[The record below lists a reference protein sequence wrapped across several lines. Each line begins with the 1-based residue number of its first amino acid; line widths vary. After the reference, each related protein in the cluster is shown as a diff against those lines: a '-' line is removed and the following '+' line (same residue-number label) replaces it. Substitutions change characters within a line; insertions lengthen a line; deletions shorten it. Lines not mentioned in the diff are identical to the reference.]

1 MVDVKKGS
9 GWAAVLTIFA
19 VLLSACAPSS
29 PAPGASGS
37 SAARSANIVVG
48 SADFSESAVL
58 GELYAQAMQAKGLRA
73 STRLG
78 IGSRE
83 VYLSAL
89 QDGAVSVVPEYSGN
103 LLLYFDQNNPA
114 ETAEEIGRALPEALG
129 PELTTLEASRAAD
142 QDVYVVTKEFSEK
155 NDVTSLEDLEKV
167 ASESVLGGP
176 RELKKRSYGPPG
188 LKGIYGASFAKFRGY
203 DSTPA
208 RVKALNSGKLQ
219 VATFFTT
226 EAAIADND
234 YVELSDPQQMI
245 LPQNIVPLV
254 RKEVAENQLAVE
266 AIEGVQR
273 ALTTE
278 ELTKL
283 NKRVDGEEESAADAA
298 TAWLEE
304 KGLG

>member
-1 MVDVKKGS
+1 MLKFAKGS
-9 GWAAVLTIFA
+9 RWAAVLTVFA

-29 PAPGASGS
+29 PAPRSSGS
-37 SAARSANIVVG
+37 SASRAATIVVG
-48 SADFSESAVL
+48 SADFSESVIL
-58 GELYAQAMQAKGLRA
+58 GELYAQAMQAKGIRA

-103 LLLYFDQNNPA
+103 LLLHLDQNNPA
-114 ETAEEIGRALPEALG
+114 ETTEEIARALPEALG
-129 PELTTLEASRAAD
+129 PRITTLEASRAAD
-142 QDVYVVTKEFSEK
+142 QDVYVVTKEFSEE
-155 NDVTSLEDLEKV
+155 NDVTSLADLKKV

-176 RELKKRSYGPPG
+176 TELKQRAYGPPG

-208 RVKALNSGKLQ
+208 KVKALNTGKLQ

-226 EAAIADND
+226 EPAIADND
-234 YVELSDPQQMI
+234 YVQLKDPEKMI

-254 RKEVAENQLAVE
+254 RSDVAENEEAVA
-266 AIEGVQR
+266 AIEAVQR
-273 ALTTE
+273 ELTTKD
-278 ELTKL
+278 LSKL
-283 NKRVDGEEESAADAA
+283 IEQVDGDQESATDAA
-298 TAWLEE
+298 AAWLET
-304 KGLG
+304 KNLA